1 MKYPINADEY
11 IAAVR
16 EASINISDQEERY
29 YRETVI
35 PLINSVYRDGQQ
47 GSGAFPRD
55 PDESIE
61 EYAQH
66 IGHAPD
72 KWSRDMMRRLI
83 EICNDAYAQGQQH
96 RKGGSGMKI
105 TISYLPEHAKT
116 AAAVIGF
123 VRKLL
128 PSAVVRSSVSKPPRK
143 IVYVALKSNEKRC
156 GTTKKP

>member
-1 MKYPINADEY
+1 
-11 IAAVR
+11 
-16 EASINISDQEERY
+16 
-29 YRETVI
+29 
-35 PLINSVYRDGQQ
+35 
-47 GSGAFPRD
+47 
-55 PDESIE
+55 
-61 EYAQH
+61 
-66 IGHAPD
+66 
-72 KWSRDMMRRLI
+72 
-83 EICNDAYAQGQQH
+83 
-96 RKGGSGMKI
+96 MKI